1 MKKFGIEIKWA
12 INFSIITLLWMIL
25 EHSLGWHD
33 ENIGKHAIYT
43 NFFIIIAIFIYF
55 IAIKDKKDNFYA
67 RNMTFRK
74 GFVSGVML
82 SIFIAI
88 LSPIVQYISFK
99 FIAPNFF
106 ENIINYTVT
115 HKIQTQIQAEDYFNL
130 KSYTIQGFFGSLS
143 MGVVT
148 SAIIAYFLKSK
159 PIKQ

>member
-43 NFFIIIAIFIYF
+43 NFFIIIAIFTYF